1 MSVKEEVEQDVIN
14 KSVKVDVAS
23 QRTTASFPLIN
34 NLSIKLAHNKEWAM
48 KVYNQHIKKLNQNI
62 DKNIESEKKLQQ
74 LGCANPLKASV
85 ALIKM
90 VHTF

>member
-34 NLSIKLAHNKEWAM
+34 NLSFKLAHNKEWAM
-48 KVYNQHIKKLNQNI
+48 KLHNQHIKKLNQNI
-62 DKNIESEKKLQQ
+62 DKNIESEKNCNNLAV
-74 LGCANPLKASV
+74 LT
-85 ALIKM
+85 
-90 VHTF
+90 H